1 VDLIYHD
8 LDPEQLR
15 ELAPTIPFE
24 LIEEFMFIGK
34 ASEIADRVS
43 GHSAMAAPGP
53 SPASTTSGSN
63 PRCSKCAA
71 AANPCGPA
79 PITTTG
85 DSVIDDSSYRQAMM
99 HRWCSFAALV
109 VDASA

>member
-63 PRCSKCAA
+63 PV
-71 AANPCGPA
+71 AANVRLR
-79 PITTTG
+79 PILADPLQSPRLAIPSSMTPH
-85 DSVIDDSSYRQAMM
+85 IDKQ
-99 HRWCSFAALV
+99 
-109 VDASA
+109 